1 MLGEKIVP
9 QQTRKRDQMQKILFP
24 WQDLSFTPLP
34 DLQAGSY
41 GGVWFLPLKGLFQFG
56 IRIDHFSRWARV
68 D

>member
-9 QQTRKRDQMQKILFP
+9 LLGQQVDQEQKILFP

-41 GGVWFLPLKGLFQFG
+41 GGVWFLLLKGLFQFG
-56 IRIDHFSRWARV
+56 IKIDHFSRWARV